1 MHNLPEK
8 DIIAALATPYGRSAI
23 AAIRVSGDGCKSA
36 VEKFL
41 SRPLVEGR
49 LGLNTFDAGTFTEN
63 LMAVYYRAPR
73 SFTGEDTVE
82 LFPHGNM
89 TVCDGIIKALF
100 SVGVRAAER
109 GEFTER
115 AFINGKLDL
124 MQCEALADIIDA
136 ETPEQ
141 LNYGNKR
148 YNNEFKGLSIVRD
161 LLNTALSTVEAV
173 LHYSDELEKEDID
186 EGLPNDVYR
195 ALDTMISELRAEKDK
210 YACGRIVKD
219 GFRVA
224 LVGLPN
230 VGKSTLLNALTDSDR
245 AIVTAEA
252 GTTRDTLDG
261 EYIYKGKK
269 FIITDTAGLNAKAV
283 SEAEKIGIARAERAA
298 EEADAVIIVTDGSES
313 CENIAENGKI
323 SFVVRNKCDA
333 INDRGA
339 DFVAAEGDGATEIS
353 AKNGIN
359 ITALKEKLYSLC
371 PKEPGGICNHR
382 QYDCVVRCLDACE
395 AAKRESDKADGLE
408 IVAALLYEAYTSIAE
423 LFGET
428 ADEAVIASV
437 FSRFCVG
444 K

>member
-1 MHNLPEK
+1 MHNVPEK

-23 AAIRVSGDGCKSA
+23 AAIRVSGDGCKAA
-36 VEKFL
+36 VERFL
-41 SRPLVEGR
+41 RRPLVEGR
-49 LGLNTFDAGTFTEN
+49 LGLNTFDAGAFTEN

-136 ETPEQ
+136 QTPEQ
-141 LNYGNKR
+141 LEYGNRR
-148 YNNEFKGLSIVRD
+148 YNNEFKGLSTVREQ
-161 LLNTALSTVEAV
+161 LNTALSTVEAV
-173 LHYSDELEKEDID
+173 LHYGDELEKEDVD

-195 ALDTMISELRAEKDK
+195 ALDAMIAELRAEKDG
-210 YACGRIVKD
+210 YASGRIVKD

-283 SEAEKIGIARAERAA
+283 SEAEKLGIRRAKRAA
-298 EEADAVIIVTDGSES
+298 EEADAVITVTDGAEV

-323 SFVVRNKCDA
+323 SFVVRNKCDG
-333 INDRGA
+333 ISDCGA
-339 DFVAAEGDGATEIS
+339 DYAAAERDGATEIS

-371 PKEPGGICNHR
+371 PKTPSGICNHR
-382 QYDCVVRCLDACE
+382 QYDCVIRCLDACE
-395 AAKRESDKADGLE
+395 AAKRESGKAEGLE
-408 IVAALLYEAYTSIAE
+408 IVAALLYEAYTAIAE

>member
-1 MHNLPEK
+1 MYNIPEK

-23 AAIRVSGDGCKSA
+23 AAIRVSGDGCKAA
-36 VEKFL
+36 VEKL
-41 SRPLVEGR
+41 LCRPLVEGR
-49 LGLNTFDAGTFTEN
+49 LGLNTFDAGEFTEN

-136 ETPEQ
+136 QTPEQ
-141 LNYGNKR
+141 LEYGNRR
-148 YNNEFKGLSIVRD
+148 YNNEFKMLSTVREQ
-161 LLNTALSTVEAV
+161 LNTALSTVEAV
-173 LHYSDELEKEDID
+173 LHYGDELEKEDVD

-195 ALDTMISELRAEKDK
+195 ALDAMIAELRAEKDG
-210 YACGRIVKD
+210 YASGRIVKD

-261 EYIYKGKK
+261 EYIYNGKK

-283 SEAEKIGIARAERAA
+283 SEAEKLGIRRAKRAA
-298 EEADAVIIVTDGSES
+298 EEADAVITVIDGAEV
-313 CENIAENGKI
+313 CENIVENGKI
-323 SFVVRNKCDA
+323 SFVVRNKCDG
-333 INDRGA
+333 ISDRGA
-339 DFVAAEGDGATEIS
+339 DYAAAERDGATEIS

-395 AAKRESDKADGLE
+395 AAKRESDKAEGLE